1 MPESRPTRP
10 VRVLELRSVRGTG
23 GGPEKTILSGAR
35 ASNPACAVVTVCYVR
50 DTRDQV
56 FPIAERAAAL
66 GVDYVEVLERH
77 SFDRRILRPLEEL
90 VRARG
95 IDVVHGHDYKADLL
109 GLWLRRS
116 TGVIPLSTAHGWT
129 GHSLRERFVYYP
141 AHKQILRRYP
151 LVLAVSSQIR
161 EDLLRAGCRADRVRV
176 LLNGIDSQRF
186 VRHPERVAA
195 ARERFG
201 VGANAF
207 VIGAV
212 GRLEPQKRFDLLIE
226 AFATVSARLP
236 HARLLIAGDGSSR
249 AALTADCRARGLDPH
264 STLVGH
270 LEDVAEFHHALDLFV
285 QSSDYEGTPNAVLEA
300 MALETPVIA
309 TDVGGT
315 SEICRPDVDGLIVG
329 PGDARA
335 LAAAIE
341 QAATAMA
348 PRLLRAR
355 SARRRVEDALSF
367 ERRVATLESI
377 YGELAAGHA

>member
-1 MPESRPTRP
+1 
-10 VRVLELRSVRGTG
+10 
-23 GGPEKTILSGAR
+23 
-35 ASNPACAVVTVCYVR
+35 
-50 DTRDQV
+50 
-56 FPIAERAAAL
+56 
-66 GVDYVEVLERH
+66 
-77 SFDRRILRPLEEL
+77 
-90 VRARG
+90 
-95 IDVVHGHDYKADLL
+95 
-109 GLWLRRS
+109 
-116 TGVIPLSTAHGWT
+116 
-129 GHSLRERFVYYP
+129 
-141 AHKQILRRYP
+141 LRRYP

-226 AFATVSARLP
+226 AFATVSDRLP

-270 LEDVAEFHHALDLFV
+270 LEDVVEFHHALDLFV

-377 YGELAAGHA
+377 YGELAARHA